1 MTTDDQDRIDAA
13 RWRALRPLLMLVTED
28 LATRW
33 VELKCVPFRS
43 GGTVDEIV
51 DKLVQIA
58 QEKND
63 AGTH

>member
-1 MTTDDQDRIDAA
+1 MTTDEQDRIDAA
-13 RWRALRPLLMLVTED
+13 RWRALLPFLMLTVELD
-28 LATRW
+28 SPTRW

-58 QEKND
+58 QEQKP
-63 AGTH
+63 